1 MTSDSASIS
10 RLFAILVSGGLLALL
25 SSTVTGVALP
35 QILADLGGDI
45 ASGQWVTTAY
55 MLAAGLAIPVAS
67 WAGTRFGLRST
78 WLVAMALF
86 ALGSIACLF
95 VPDVGSLSVARAI
108 QGLGGGALEPLMV
121 TTLAAATPPNRMGRT
136 MGAMGVVMEI
146 GPLLGPTIGGAA
158 VDAIGWRSIYLGFA
172 LAAAAMMTAGAL
184 MLWKGE
190 RHSAPL
196 DIVGLTV
203 VSAGLVAGLWGL
215 ARAATPAGFDLRT
228 LATLA
233 FAAAACFGF
242 VRRGHHLGARS
253 IVNLGTFARPG
264 FAPGVTIMALLGAK
278 IFPLFFSLPQFYQGV
293 GHLSPLAAGMLMI
306 PYGIGTL
313 STMPMMGY
321 LSDRLEAQRIVAA
334 GAALSLLAF
343 TTLFLAGSSL
353 PLSGLAGLSLLTGVG
368 LGAIASPTV
377 ATMYRVLTPELTS
390 SGSTILFII
399 LQLGGAFGVALIAL
413 LIGHGTWTAAVGTWP
428 FLLSI
433 VTALA
438 IAALSTR
445 LKGAPPGD
453 GRAP

>member
-1 MTSDSASIS
+1 MFWLCAA
-10 RLFAILVSGGLLALL
+10 RP
-25 SSTVTGVALP
+25 SS
-35 QILADLGGDI
+35 
-45 ASGQWVTTAY
+45 
-55 MLAAGLAIPVAS
+55 
-67 WAGTRFGLRST
+67 
-78 WLVAMALF
+78 
-86 ALGSIACLF
+86 
-95 VPDVGSLSVARAI
+95 
-108 QGLGGGALEPLMV
+108 
-121 TTLAAATPPNRMGRT
+121 
-136 MGAMGVVMEI
+136 
-146 GPLLGPTIGGAA
+146 
-158 VDAIGWRSIYLGFA
+158 WR
-172 LAAAAMMTAGAL
+172 
-184 MLWKGE
+184 
-190 RHSAPL
+190 P
-196 DIVGLTV
+196 
-203 VSAGLVAGLWGL
+203 
-215 ARAATPAGFDLRT
+215 
-228 LATLA
+228 
-233 FAAAACFGF
+233 
-242 VRRGHHLGARS
+242 
-253 IVNLGTFARPG
+253 LGTFARPG
-264 FAPGVTIMALLGAK
+264 FAPGVTIMALLGAT